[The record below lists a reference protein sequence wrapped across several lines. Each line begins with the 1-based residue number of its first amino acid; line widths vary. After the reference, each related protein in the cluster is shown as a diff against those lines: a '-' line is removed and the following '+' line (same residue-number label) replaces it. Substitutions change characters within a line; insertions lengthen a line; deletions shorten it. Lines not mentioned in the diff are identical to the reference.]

1 MAMDALQRPLD
12 LDVDGARA
20 LLARIT
26 HCHRYLAMF
35 LDRTERLL
43 DEADAPGGASRGA
56 DADLA
61 SLWRY
66 FDVQAHRH
74 HHEEDA
80 LLAPLLRA
88 AVTEG
93 AGRAELDAA
102 LTQIA
107 HEHQVLDF
115 SWPAARHAMQAL
127 SRGAGSAEDRAR
139 VHAFCADYRA
149 HLALEDRTLV
159 RWAQQ
164 LVNAEAARLSRSA
177 AHAGRG
183 APALHV

>member
-1 MAMDALQRPLD
+1 MDALQRPLD
-12 LDVDGARA
+12 LDLDGVRA

-26 HCHRYLAMF
+26 HCHRYLALF
-35 LDRTERLL
+35 LDRTDRLL
-43 DEADAPGGASRGA
+43 DEADAPGSVPRGA

-88 AVTEG
+88 AVTE
-93 AGRAELDAA
+93 AAAVAQLEAA

-107 HEHQVLDF
+107 HEHQLLDF

-159 RWAQQ
+159 RWTQQ
-164 LVNAEAARLSRSA
+164 LVNAGAVHLPGKA
-177 AHAGRG
+177 AHSARG
-183 APALHV
+183 AQVLHA

>member
-1 MAMDALQRPLD
+1 MDALHRPLD
-12 LDVDGARA
+12 LDLDGARA

-26 HCHRYLAMF
+26 HCHRYLALF

-43 DEADAPGGASRGA
+43 DEADAPGRIPRGA

-66 FDVQAHRH
+66 FDVQARRH

-80 LLAPLLRA
+80 LLAPLLRTA
-88 AVTEG
+88 ITEA
-93 AGRAELDAA
+93 AGRSELEAA

-107 HEHQVLDF
+107 HEHQLLDF
-115 SWPAARHAMQAL
+115 SWPAARQAMQAL
-127 SRGAGSAEDRAR
+127 SRGAGSADDCVR
-139 VHAFCADYRA
+139 VHAFCGDYRT

-159 RWAQQ
+159 RWTQQ
-164 LVNAEAARLSRSA
+164 LVTADPGMFSTAGARSGRHTQVL
-177 AHAGRG
+177 HA
-183 APALHV
+183 

>member
-1 MAMDALQRPLD
+1 MDALQRPLD

-26 HCHRYLAMF
+26 HCHRYLALF

-43 DEADAPGGASRGA
+43 DEADAAGGTPRGA

-88 AVTEG
+88 AVTE
-93 AGRAELDAA
+93 AGGRSELDAA

-107 HEHQVLDF
+107 HEHQLLDF

-139 VHAFCADYRA
+139 VHAFCGDYRA

-164 LVNAEAARLSRSA
+164 LVNADPAVFSTADRRGGHRTPVL
-177 AHAGRG
+177 HA
-183 APALHV
+183 